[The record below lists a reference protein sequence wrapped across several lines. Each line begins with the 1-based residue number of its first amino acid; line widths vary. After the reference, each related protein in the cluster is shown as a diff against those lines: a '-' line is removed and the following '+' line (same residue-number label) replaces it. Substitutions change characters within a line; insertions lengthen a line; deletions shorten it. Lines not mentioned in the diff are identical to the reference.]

1 MLSRLHGM
9 PADPGQ
15 LKHHF
20 GDSEKQFSESE
31 ILRGAKSLGLKA
43 RAITSSIERLPKTQL
58 PAIAQHSDGHYF
70 ILAQAAEDKIH

>member
-15 LKHHF
+15 LKHHY
-20 GDSEKQFSESE
+20 GQSESKFTDSE

-43 RAITSSIERLPKTQL
+43 RAISSNQKKLTKTQL
-58 PAIAQHSDGHYF
+58 PAIAQRIDGQYF
-70 ILAQAAEDKIH
+70 ILAQL